1 MASNAT
7 KGGATGAVS
16 GAASGAMAG
25 AAFGPYG
32 AIAGGILGGIGGGLS
47 GLLGGGAADDAEKLA
62 EDQAKFIEMETTE
75 NVRRMRA
82 AAEEQVGL
90 SKATAYASNL
100 QGSSGT
106 SGKYTNKIRSQWA
119 QDVAWSGETGRQRA
133 NIARQGGQTA
143 SQGIMNN
150 MFLQQGSQLLGSA
163 ASFGAAGGF
172 SKTATPNPNPQGLS
186 SMGPR
191 PSGVPA
197 SLGT

>member
-16 GAASGAMAG
+16 GAASGAMVAG
-25 AAFGPYG
+25 PWG
-32 AIAGGILGGIGGGLS
+32 ALAGGLIGGIGGLMS
-47 GLLGGGAADDAEKLA
+47 GGAADDAEKLA

-143 SQGIMNN
+143 SQGIMSN
-150 MFLQQGSQLLGSA
+150 MFLQQGSQLLSSA

-172 SKTATPNPNPQGLS
+172 SKAATPNPNPQGLS